1 KNVKE
6 LQQCCIQQASQKRR
20 KNYQLKLK
28 TNELIQEQEA
38 IHDDIFSLK
47 TTMNDIKCDVN

>member
-1 KNVKE
+1 

-20 KNYQLKLK
+20 KIYQLKLK